1 MAKINLRATGGLDKD
16 SDLNYIQE
24 GDYISASNIVLDTGK
39 TGGANAIKMLESIDV
54 VSAIPQ
60 TSGTLKATF
69 QNSDGNIYK
78 LYAGVT
84 TATIYRVNQALSTIS
99 TILTYNHGVS
109 TDFVPDLKVVG
120 DLLVWNYCQEGKP
133 LSFALTR
140 TTPVVF
146 NNISDLSL
154 VKPTPNNVFAIR
166 KTSNGSSLE
175 FMEANDFQFAAR
187 YQYDSGEYSALSAYS
202 QMFKAEK
209 GAKGYDIQ
217 YTWSGIPAYARYVEL
232 YVRIGN
238 TGIWR
243 KCDTVEIP
251 SPATGTSTTVWKGEL
266 FESLETK
273 VTSKPFDAIPVYAK
287 HIEIAKNRIFLGNLK
302 DDYDVASSALDF
314 TISTSNGYA
323 LGNGNYTSYLGA
335 NKDANSSESS
345 YSGTDYTKPFANNST
360 YAIGLAYY
368 DENMKTRGVE
378 KYVKFTTGKF
388 ALPILPDVTVSLG
401 GGYAAPSWAKFV
413 QLLYTKNISKSYIY
427 EGFASNIFFE
437 LNVIEVNEITKE
449 RREYKTYSQN
459 VANDQLKD
467 VTAFVVDLMGM
478 FRAGSIYRF
487 EPGDKLS
494 INTPNG
500 VLDLDITAQNNN
512 LLFCKYSGGAMT
524 LPETPV
530 PANLYFEIYTP
541 KQIQEDQDLLFF
553 EYGNM
558 IPISSWSGGTFTGAG
573 ALNSTKIIGDMVYSK
588 LELPVYNNAPFLYNT
603 QKTVPSVVTEDVVT
617 VVNGITSQTLQ
628 SSLTNSGTAS
638 DVKFTPTLAFGAN
651 GDGAVLLGTN
661 DSFKLTGY
669 YEIGQQDA
677 ATNKVSVAFS
687 LISTNTLTLN
697 PAVTNAVGFMTW
709 RLTAQM
715 YRTPYNNKDN
725 KYELTEKFGQ
735 EFTVDERTFSDAVA
749 GATVNINTSYSI
761 NLSTDLKKDINANDK
776 FTIELKLAMSCD
788 GDITAGIV
796 NIAKQ
801 GASTYGMV
809 MTINGDRTATKTIS
823 TYNSNAEVAAQK
835 QNFIVRSV
843 SNAIV
848 NQFWNT
854 SAGKPSVAAKE
865 RTSSARPN
873 TIRHGDTYVAG
884 TKINNVNSFYALD
897 SNDVPVE
904 NGQITSLQRA
914 SRLQGAGSM
923 LLALCERE
931 CSYIFL
937 GEQELSQGN
946 NLTVRSIT
954 SNVIGTIRNLGDGLG
969 LLNKRSVF
977 NYKGTIYWW
986 DDFNKKIIEFT
997 EQGIS
1002 SIGDIGMR
1010 SFFLGKSGVAIF
1022 SYDPYYNML
1031 FVSIGGDTTSAGYSV
1046 VRKRWIA
1053 ETYSFKPDFAES
1065 FGDKM
1070 ILFKNGYV
1078 YRSLGTTYNTFF
1090 GTAYDSTIQ
1099 FMANTK
1105 IPVYPMNVVVNHDS
1119 AVVDYSQSNGVKATL
1134 MRIDISNENNQAT
1147 SIVESN
1153 FLMEDNKLYAHVMR
1167 DSNSTGGL
1175 INGNYIVGFLNK
1187 FLLTLRDRTQN
1198 MRVNS
1203 LDVEI
1208 EKVSGHS

>member
-78 LYAGVT
+78 LYAGAT

-99 TILTYNHGVS
+99 TILTYTHSVS
-109 TDFVPDLKVVG
+109 VDFVPDLKVVG
-120 DLLVWNYCQEGKP
+120 DLLVWNYYQEGKP

-140 TTPVVF
+140 STPVVI

-154 VKPTPNNVFAIR
+154 AKSTPNNVFSIR
-166 KTSNGSSLE
+166 KTTNGSALE

-187 YQYDSGEYSALSAYS
+187 YQYDSGEYSPLGAYS
-202 QMFKAEK
+202 QMFKGEK
-209 GAKGYDIQ
+209 GAKGYDIL
-217 YTWSGIPAYARYVEL
+217 YTWSGIPTYARYIEL

-238 TGIWR
+238 NGTWR

-251 SPATGTSTTVWKGEL
+251 SPATGSTTTIWKGEI
-266 FESLETK
+266 FEALEAR
-273 VTSKPFDAIPVYAK
+273 VTSKPFDAVPVYAK
-287 HIEIAKNRIFLGNLK
+287 HIEIAKNRIFLGNIK
-302 DDYDVASSALDF
+302 DDYDVSASALDF

-323 LGNGNYTSYLGA
+323 LDSGTYTSYLGA
-335 NKDANSSESS
+335 SKTANSTESS
-345 YSGTDYTKPFANNST
+345 YSGNDYTKPFANNST

-388 ALPILPDVTVSLG
+388 ALPILPDVTITLG
-401 GGYAAPSWAKFV
+401 GGYAVPSWAKFI

-427 EGFASNIFFE
+427 EGFASNVFFE
-437 LNVIEVNEITKE
+437 LNVIEVNQVTKE

-459 VANDQLKD
+459 VTNDQLKD

-487 EPGDKLS
+487 EAGDKIS

-500 VLDLDITAQNNN
+500 VLDLDIVSQNNN
-512 LLFCKYSGGAMT
+512 LLFCKYSGAAMT
-524 LPETPV
+524 LSEVPV

-541 KQIQEDQDLLFF
+541 KQEQEDQDLLFF
-553 EYGNM
+553 EYGNL
-558 IPISSWSGGTFTGAG
+558 IPATSWTGGTISGTGSLASNK
-573 ALNSTKIIGDMVYSK
+573 LVGDMVYSK
-588 LELPVYNNAPFLYNT
+588 LQLPVYNSAPFLYNSE
-603 QKTVPSVVTEDVVT
+603 KTVPSVITEDVTT
-617 VVNGITSQTLQ
+617 VLNAITSQTLQ

-638 DVKFTPTLAFGAN
+638 DVKFNPTFSFGAN
-651 GDGAVLLGTN
+651 GDNATLVGSG
-661 DSFKLTGY
+661 DSFKVTGF
-669 YEIGQQDA
+669 YEVGQQDA
-677 ATNKVSVAFS
+677 AVNKVTVNFF
-687 LISTNTLTLN
+687 LISTNTFGLNNSILN
-697 PAVTNAVGFMTW
+697 PTGSMSW
-709 RLTAQM
+709 KLTSQL
-715 YRTPYNNKDN
+715 YRIPYNNTEN
-725 KYELTEKFGQ
+725 KYGAPEKFGQ
-735 EFTVDERTFSDAVA
+735 EFVIDERTFSDAVT
-749 GATVNINTSYSI
+749 GETVPNTSTYSI
-761 NLSTDLKKDINANDK
+761 NLATDIRKDINANDK
-776 FTIELKLAMSCD
+776 FTAELKLSLNVD
-788 GDITAGIV
+788 GDAAFSQVT
-796 NIAKQ
+796 IAKQ
-801 GASTYGMV
+801 AGATYGMV
-809 MTINGDRTATKTIS
+809 ITLNGDRTQPKTIS
-823 TYNSNAEVAAQK
+823 TYNSNAELAAQK
-835 QNFIVRSV
+835 QNFIVRSI
-843 SNAIV
+843 SNAIS
-848 NQFWNT
+848 NPFWNT

-865 RTSSARPN
+865 RTSLARPN

-1053 ETYSFKPDFAES
+1053 ETYNFKPDFAES